1 MLNYAQSVTPPMT
14 ITTEFRL
21 RSSALPLV
29 SIPATLPPDELVCSH
44 ALCLE
49 PDARVFHVEI
59 DAEHDVSEAQLAAL
73 DEVATVK
80 PLGERG
86 DKTVYKITAELD
98 DSIAPAFDPERFDGA
113 KMKSTTITSEGWH
126 ETKEFKDYETF
137 HDFHTTF
144 ENHGI
149 SLDLIS
155 ITPNNSSSND
165 ATEDGLT
172 DRQREALELA
182 VSRGYYESPRQVT
195 AAELAEELDIS
206 QPSLSSLLRRG
217 ERQLLTSSL
226 DVPRQLNTL
235 SR

>member
-1 MLNYAQSVTPPMT
+1 MT

-29 SIPATLPPDELVCSH
+29 SIPATLTPDEIVCSH
-44 ALCLE
+44 ALCIE
-49 PDARVFHVEI
+49 PDARVFIVEI
-59 DAEHDVSEAQLAAL
+59 DAEDDVSEAQLAAL
-73 DEVATVK
+73 DEVVAVT

-86 DKTVYKITAELD
+86 DTTVYKLTVELD
-98 DSIAPAFDPERFDGA
+98 DSISPAFDPERFDA
-113 KMKSTTITSEGWH
+113 VKMKSTTITPEGWH

-144 ENHGI
+144 EDHGI

-155 ITPNNSSSND
+155 ITPDRSPAND
-165 ATEDGLT
+165 ATGEGLT
-172 DRQREALELA
+172 DRQREALTLA

-195 AAELAEELDIS
+195 AADLAEELDIS

-226 DVPRQLNTL
+226 DIQEPLNIL

>member
-1 MLNYAQSVTPPMT
+1 MT
-14 ITTEFRL
+14 VTTEFWL

-29 SIPATLPPDELVCSH
+29 SIPTTLPPDEIECSH

-59 DAEHDVSEAQLAAL
+59 DAEHDVSEAQLDAL
-73 DEVATVK
+73 EDVVSVAS
-80 PLGERG
+80 LGERG
-86 DKTVYKITAELD
+86 DKHIFKLTVELD
-98 DSIAPAFDPERFDGA
+98 ESIAPAFDPERFDGA
-113 KMKSTTITSEGWH
+113 KMQSTTITSAGWR

-144 ENHGI
+144 EEHGI
-149 SLDLIS
+149 SVELLS
-155 ITPNNSSSND
+155 ITADQVSP
-165 ATEDGLT
+165 EDDMGLT

-182 VSRGYYESPRQVT
+182 VSRGYYESPRRVT

-217 ERQLLTSSL
+217 ERQLLTASL
-226 DVPRQLNTL
+226 DVREPEIVG
-235 SR
+235 SRNR

>member
-1 MLNYAQSVTPPMT
+1 MT

-29 SIPATLPPDELVCSH
+29 SIPTTFPPDEIVCSH
-44 ALCLE
+44 ALCIE
-49 PDARVFHVEI
+49 PDARVFIVEI
-59 DAEHDVSEAQLAAL
+59 NAEDDVSEAQLAAL
-73 DEVATVK
+73 DEVVTVTL
-80 PLGERG
+80 LGERG
-86 DKTVYKITAELD
+86 DKTVFKLTVELD
-98 DSIAPAFDPERFDGA
+98 DSISPAFNPERFDGV
-113 KMKSTTITSEGWH
+113 KMKSTTITPEGWH

-137 HDFHTTF
+137 HDFHITF
-144 ENHGI
+144 EDHGI

-155 ITPNNSSSND
+155 ITSDQSSSNN
-165 ATEDGLT
+165 ATGEGLT
-172 DRQREALELA
+172 DRQREALTLA

-226 DVPRQLNTL
+226 DIQESLNTL

>member
-1 MLNYAQSVTPPMT
+1 MT
-14 ITTEFRL
+14 ITTEFWL
-21 RSSALPLV
+21 RSSSLPLV
-29 SIPATLPPDELVCSH
+29 SIPATLPPDEIVCSH
-44 ALCLE
+44 ALCIE
-49 PDARVFHVEI
+49 PDARVFIVEI
-59 DAEHDVSEAQLAAL
+59 DAEDEISEPQLAAL
-73 DEVATVK
+73 DEVVTVT
-80 PLGERG
+80 PLGKRG
-86 DKTVYKITAELD
+86 DTTVYKLTVELD
-98 DSIAPAFDPERFDGA
+98 DSISPAFDPERFDGA
-113 KMKSTTITSEGWH
+113 KMKSTTITPEGWH
-126 ETKEFKDYETF
+126 ETKVFKDYETF

-155 ITPNNSSSND
+155 ITPDQSSSD
-165 ATEDGLT
+165 DPAGDGLT

-226 DVPRQLNTL
+226 DTQEHLNTI

>member
-1 MLNYAQSVTPPMT
+1 MT
-14 ITTEFRL
+14 VRTEFRL
-21 RSSALPLV
+21 RSAALPLV
-29 SIPATLPPDELVCSH
+29 SIPATLPPEEIECTH

-59 DAEHDVSEAQLAAL
+59 DAEHDVSEAELDAL
-73 DEVATVK
+73 EEVVTVT
-80 PLGERG
+80 PLGERRERSAF
-86 DKTVYKITAELD
+86 KLTVELD
-98 DSIAPAFDPERFDGA
+98 DAIAPAFDPERFDGA
-113 KMKSTTITSEGWH
+113 KMKSTTITADGWR
-126 ETKEFKDYETF
+126 ETKEFRDYETF

-149 SLDLIS
+149 SVDLIS
-155 ITPNNSSSND
+155 ITSDQFPPND
-165 ATEDGLT
+165 AARDGLT

-217 ERQLLTSSL
+217 ERRLLTASLEGRAPDIAESS
-226 DVPRQLNTL
+226 
-235 SR
+235 

>member
-1 MLNYAQSVTPPMT
+1 MT

-59 DAEHDVSEAQLAAL
+59 DAEHELSKAQLAAL
-73 DEVATVK
+73 DEVVSVK

-86 DKTVYKITAELD
+86 DKTVFKLTVELD
-98 DSIAPAFDPERFDGA
+98 ESIAPAFDPERFDGA
-113 KMKSTTITSEGWH
+113 KMKSTIITSEGWR

-149 SLDLIS
+149 SVDLIS
-155 ITPNNSSSND
+155 ITSNQSASND
-165 ATEDGLT
+165 SREDGLT

-195 AAELAEELDIS
+195 AEELAEELDIS

-226 DVPRQLNTL
+226 DIQGELNTL

>member
-1 MLNYAQSVTPPMT
+1 MT

-21 RSSALPLV
+21 HSSALPLV
-29 SIPATLPPDELVCSH
+29 SIPATLPPDEIVCSH

-49 PDARVFHVEI
+49 PDARVFLVEI
-59 DAEHDVSEAQLAAL
+59 DAEDDVSEAQLAAL
-73 DEVATVK
+73 DEVVTVT

-86 DKTVYKITAELD
+86 DTTVYKLTVKLD
-98 DSIAPAFDPERFDGA
+98 DSISPAFDPERFDSA

-126 ETKEFKDYETF
+126 ETKEFPDYETF

-144 ENHGI
+144 ENHGV

-155 ITPNNSSSND
+155 ITPDRSPSSDST
-165 ATEDGLT
+165 ADGLT
-172 DRQREALELA
+172 DRQREALNLA

-226 DVPRQLNTL
+226 DIQEPLNTL

>member
-1 MLNYAQSVTPPMT
+1 MT
-14 ITTEFRL
+14 VTTEFRL

-29 SIPATLPPDELVCSH
+29 SIPASLPPDEIECSH

-59 DAEHDVSEAQLAAL
+59 DAEYDVSEAQLAAL
-73 DEVATVK
+73 DEVVTVT
-80 PLGERG
+80 PLGERA
-86 DKTVYKITAELD
+86 DTTIFKLTVELD

-113 KMKSTTITSEGWH
+113 KMKSTTITSDGWY

-144 ENHGI
+144 EDHSI
-149 SLDLIS
+149 SLELIS
-155 ITPNNSSSND
+155 ITSNQSSFND
-165 ATEDGLT
+165 STGDGLT

-182 VSRGYYESPRQVT
+182 VSRGYYESPRKVT
-195 AAELAEELDIS
+195 AAELAEELGIS

-217 ERQLLTSSL
+217 ERQILTSSL
-226 DVPRQLNTL
+226 DVQGYLNTA
-235 SR
+235 SK

>member
-1 MLNYAQSVTPPMT
+1 MT

-21 RSSALPLV
+21 RSPALPLV
-29 SIPATLPPDELVCSH
+29 SIPATLPPEAIECSH

-49 PDARVFHVEI
+49 PGARVFHVEI
-59 DAEHDVSEAQLAAL
+59 DAEHEVTEAQLAAL
-73 DEVATVK
+73 DEVTTVT
-80 PLGERG
+80 PLGDRG
-86 DKTVYKITAELD
+86 DTVVYKLTVELD

-113 KMKSTTITSEGWH
+113 KMKSTTITAEGWH

-144 ENHGI
+144 EEHGI
-149 SLDLIS
+149 SVDLIS
-155 ITPNNSSSND
+155 ITNHSD
-165 ATEDGLT
+165 DDGTTDDSLT

-182 VSRGYYESPRQVT
+182 VARGYYESPRRVT

-217 ERQLLTSSL
+217 ERRLLTDSL
-226 DVPRQLNTL
+226 DVRDPGLAGTHNG
-235 SR
+235 